1 MFQFRSWSLAAV
13 LATSVFGCAGV
24 AKPDAQLSSSEGAIR
39 GAQEAGADAVPEAAL
54 YVKLAN
60 EERQRAL
67 DMIKGGDNHRASM
80 LLARSEADA
89 ELAVALA
96 HAAVAKTDA
105 EKAADAVDV
114 LKTKAAQ

>member
-1 MFQFRSWSLAAV
+1 MR
-13 LATSVFGCAGV
+13 
-24 AKPDAQLSSSEGAIR
+24 LSSSEGAIR
-39 GAQEAGADAVPEAAL
+39 GAQEAGADAVPEVAL

-80 LLARSEADA
+80 LLARSSKPTRSWPSRSLYAGW
-89 ELAVALA
+89 LRKPMPRRL
-96 HAAVAKTDA
+96 
-105 EKAADAVDV
+105 ADAVDV